1 MDASSI
7 LAEAVTTPSNL
18 NIINFNDSSCADVLR
33 RLTLEDLPIEERK
46 KVADLVF
53 QLTALKSQVETLTTQ
68 NKHLEDALEQ
78 QRVEMVSER
87 RDAQRKIQILEE
99 KCASIGATGYDLYE
113 TNNELKSKLRSVSVQ
128 LAESIA
134 DRDQWRREFLDENQK
149 VRLLE
154 SELNELKDKMEFAA
168 LSCTNMGIQTTA
180 TTIDCDVQ
188 TIDLD
193 EAARGVGDG
202 VDSDRE
208 VMEAVV
214 GNNHDDLD
222 VASASFPAPTA
233 ITENNVVNNIIQDED
248 EDDFDNLLNILHQ
261 QARDRVKG
269 FIVPTS
275 CC

>member
-208 VMEAVV
+208 VMEA
-214 GNNHDDLD
+214 D
-222 VASASFPAPTA
+222 ASSSFPTPTTTA
-233 ITENNVVNNIIQDED
+233 DSNIVNSIIEDED